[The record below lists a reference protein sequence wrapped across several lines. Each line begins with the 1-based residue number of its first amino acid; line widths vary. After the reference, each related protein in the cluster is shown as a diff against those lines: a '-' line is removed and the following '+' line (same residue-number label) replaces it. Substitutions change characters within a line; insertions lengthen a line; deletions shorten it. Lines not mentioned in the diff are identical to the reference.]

1 MTPPVQ
7 DLLHVGPEIVLA
19 VFGSLIVLAEPFL
32 PRRSKDLLGHIALIG
47 VLAAL
52 GAMLVVSNFSG
63 ADEEVFGGLMVND
76 GYGLFARVLILLV
89 TGLTVIASLSYFDR
103 EGAHRGEYYALLL
116 FSAIGLNLMVAATD
130 LVFFFLALETASIG
144 TYVLVGFRRN
154 DTRSNEA
161 SLKYFL
167 LGSFATAI
175 LLYGVALLYG
185 ATGSTRLTGIA
196 GQLSSAN
203 TPAAMVY
210 LGMGL
215 LFTGLAFKVAAAPF
229 QIWTPDVYEGA
240 PTPVT
245 AFLSTA
251 PKAAAIV
258 AFIRIFQTALGPLSA
273 VWTSALWGSAILTI
287 LIGNFGALMQTS
299 VKRML
304 AYSSIAHAGYILIG
318 LAVGRGEAVAAV
330 LFYLAA
336 YALMKLGAFAVVSH
350 VSAGKNENE
359 SSHDISDYAGLHARR
374 PGLAAA
380 MTVFMLSLIGL
391 PLTAGFVGKLYLFKA
406 GLSAGM
412 VGLII
417 LAAINSVLSAGYY
430 LRIVKAMYMDE
441 PKGDATVAPLSASL
455 SFVLTLTAL
464 GTVFLG
470 VYPTPL
476 LEAARLAASTLGQ

>member
-1 MTPPVQ
+1 MSPLAQ
-7 DLLHVGPEIVLA
+7 DLLRVGPEVVLA
-19 VFGSLIVLAEPFL
+19 VFGSLIVLADPFL
-32 PRRSKDLLGHIALIG
+32 PRRSKDLLGHIAIIG

-52 GAMLVVSNFSG
+52 GAMLVVTKVPGVAF
-63 ADEEVFGGLMVND
+63 DGLMMND
-76 GYGLFARVLILLV
+76 AYGLFARVLILLI
-89 TGLTVIASLSYFDR
+89 TGTTVIASLSYFDR

-116 FSAIGLNLMVAATD
+116 FSAIGLDLMVMATE
-130 LVFFFLALETASIG
+130 LVLFFLALETASIA
-144 TYVLVGFRRN
+144 TYILVGFRRN
-154 DTRSNEA
+154 DRRSNEA

-175 LLYGVALLYG
+175 LLYGIALLYG

-196 GQLSSAN
+196 EQLSSAG

-229 QIWTPDVYEGA
+229 QVWTPDVYEGA

-245 AFLSTA
+245 AFLSAA

-258 AFIRIFQTALGPLSA
+258 AFIRIFHTALGPLD
-273 VWTSALWGSAILTI
+273 VTWTWTLWASAILTI
-287 LIGNFGALMQTS
+287 LVGNLGALMQTN

-318 LAVGRGEAVAAV
+318 LAAGRGEAVAAV

-336 YALMKLGAFAVVSH
+336 YALMKLGAFAVVAH
-350 VSAGKNENE
+350 VAANKHENE
-359 SSHDISDYAGLHARR
+359 SSQEISDYAGLHAKR

-380 MTVFMLSLIGL
+380 MTVFLLALIGI
-391 PLTAGFVGKLYLFKA
+391 PLTGGFLGKLYLFQA
-406 GLSAGM
+406 GLSSGM
-412 VGLII
+412 VGLVI
-417 LAAINSVLSAGYY
+417 LAALNSVLSAGYY
-430 LRIVKAMYMDE
+430 LRVVKAMYMDE
-441 PKGDATVAPLSASL
+441 PQPDTNTIAPLPASL

-464 GTVFLG
+464 GTIFLG

-476 LEAARLAASTLGQ
+476 IEAARFAAYTLGQ